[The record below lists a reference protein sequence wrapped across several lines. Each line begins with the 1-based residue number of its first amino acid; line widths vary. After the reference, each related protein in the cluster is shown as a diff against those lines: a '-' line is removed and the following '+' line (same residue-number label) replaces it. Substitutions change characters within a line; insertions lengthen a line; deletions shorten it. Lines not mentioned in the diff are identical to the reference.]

1 MVKKKTTLDES
12 KNFDF
17 IKTVKDNLDNVLADA
32 ELKPQIDE
40 IINRV
45 NKIVIHAYQYI
56 KLYCLHLLENNKPLP
71 EITKDFISDVFKVIT
86 IRIDNRGSKPLKKNI
101 EHMKKLKD
109 FYSEYYS
116 KTTANNEKLVYDKLS
131 YILPYEAIDMKTN
144 INVNI
149 QEHFVKH
156 LNKYINISFDVKSK
170 IDDIK
175 KSTKLLKKNVDEC
188 KLLQKQFWKEIDNV
202 KIDLKTFGEF
212 TSDTKYHKW
221 IKVQREK
228 LFPGIKSFEKDN
240 ISYDIKVN
248 PQNYLSSM
256 FYLNSEFERINV
268 ENMKRNKSLSDD
280 KQIKMIRLFN
290 ALPLRTNIIGKHICF
305 DTPGLIMTFFND
317 TPYLIKTYKKDDMQ
331 EQIWRE
337 ILDLGK
343 CSFRKKSYMFNYMI
357 RTDGISCSI
366 LFIRID
372 KDGKPLTK
380 KFSGCTMD
388 SNTDYIEN
396 IDLSKIKDKRIVCA
410 DPGKS
415 DLIYCG
421 SKNVKL
427 DKLDTF
433 RYTQA
438 QRNVETRT
446 KKYNNIMDKI
456 NKETLISDEKSVK
469 MLETTLSN
477 FNSKT
482 SDYTKFELYLVQKNK
497 VNYLLYEHYE
507 TEIFRKFKLNRYTN
521 TQKSESKMI
530 KNFSNKFGT
539 PDKTVF
545 VIGDYDK
552 GSYNMKGCEPA
563 ICKKFRRI
571 FKNAGYQTY
580 LIGEFRTSKISN
592 CCNTELEKFHYKPH
606 KNGKKYLC
614 HGLLRC
620 KSVKPQCETIHN
632 RDKNAVLNML
642 NIVDS
647 LFKTGGRPAIFTRT
661 EIS

>member
-1 MVKKKTTLDES
+1 
-12 KNFDF
+12 
-17 IKTVKDNLDNVLADA
+17 
-32 ELKPQIDE
+32 
-40 IINRV
+40 
-45 NKIVIHAYQYI
+45 
-56 KLYCLHLLENNKPLP
+56 
-71 EITKDFISDVFKVIT
+71 
-86 IRIDNRGSKPLKKNI
+86 
-101 EHMKKLKD
+101 MKKLKT
-109 FYSEYYS
+109 FYDKYYS
-116 KTTANNEKLVYDKLS
+116 KIIYNNEELYYDKLS
-131 YILPYEAIDMKTN
+131 YILPYEAIDMTTN
-144 INVNI
+144 IEVNI
-149 QEHFVKH
+149 QEHFIKH
-156 LNKYINISFDVKSK
+156 LYKYVNIIFDSK
-170 IDDIK
+170 NRSAEIT
-175 KSTKLLKKNVDEC
+175 KSTKLLKKNIEEC
-188 KLLQKQFWKEIDNV
+188 KAKKKEFWTELNKV
-202 KIDLKTFGEF
+202 KKDLVTFGEF
-212 TSDTKYHKW
+212 TSDSKYHTW
-221 IKVQREK
+221 LTETREK
-228 LFPGIKSFEKDN
+228 IFPGIKSFEKGN
-240 ISYDIKVN
+240 LAYDIKSN
-248 PQNYLSSM
+248 TKQYLYSM
-256 FYLNSEFERINV
+256 FYLNNEFERLNEEIVSKNT
-268 ENMKRNKSLSDD
+268 SLSEED
-280 KQIKMIRLFN
+280 KLKEIRLFN
-290 ALPLRTNIIGKHICF
+290 VLPLRTNIIGKHICL
-305 DTPGLIMTFFND
+305 DTCGLIMTFMNKD
-317 TPYLIKTYKKDDMQ
+317 TGKLLKTYKQGDNQVNLWKK
-331 EQIWRE
+331 IFK
-337 ILDLGK
+337 LDK
-343 CSFRKKSYMFNYMI
+343 SVFRKNLYKFHHMI

-366 LFIRID
+366 LFIRVD

-433 RYTQA
+433 SYTQA

-446 KKYNNIMDKI
+446 KKYKNIMDKI

-606 KNGKKYLC
+606 KNGKNYLC
-614 HGLLRC
+614 FGLLRC

-642 NIVDS
+642 NIVS
-647 LFKTGGRPAIFTRT
+647 NLFTGGKRPEIFTRQ
-661 EIS
+661 ENS